1 MKKKLFALLTCAA
14 LLTASLT
21 GCGGGNKPAESAAA
35 PAESTQA
42 EADTKEEET
51 KAEEKAASG
60 DTKIALITMD
70 SIDQHWVTLNE
81 GAQKAAKDLG
91 VTVTFMSPNTKD
103 DAQQIE
109 CVNNAVAGGYQAI
122 IVAANGPD
130 AISSAL
136 KEAASSGIKI
146 VYVDSPANVD
156 AEATFSTDNEAAG
169 KTAGEEMIKALSD
182 AGITSG
188 KIGIVNVNAA
198 TDSTVKREAGF
209 RSAFEGSDFELME
222 TQYGEGDAAKSQT
235 IAENYITQGVVGI
248 FGCNEGS
255 TTGTGNAI
263 KASGKSDIIG
273 VGFDKSD
280 AILGLIED
288 GFLLCTMAQNPDVMG
303 EEGVKAAVAALNG
316 ESLGGKVTDTGVS
329 AIKAGGASS
338 GSGEAA
344 QADAGAGSDITASK
358 EWKIAL
364 ITMDSIDQHW
374 VTLNEGA
381 QEMAKELGVSVTFMS
396 PNTKDDAQQIECV
409 NNAVAGNYEAII
421 VAANGPDAISS
432 ALKEAASS
440 GVKIVYVDSPANVDA
455 EATFSTDNEA
465 AGKTAGEEMMKALK
479 DAGITSGKIG
489 IVNVN
494 AATDSTVKREAGFRS
509 AFEGSDFELMETQYG
524 EGDAAKSQTIAENYI
539 TQGVVGIFGCNEG
552 STTGTGNAI
561 KASGKSD
568 IIGVGFDKSDA
579 IMNLI
584 NDGYL
589 LCTMAQNPDVM
600 GKEGVKAAVQALE
613 GESLGGKV
621 QDTGVSVLTK

>member
-1 MKKKLFALLTCAA
+1 MKRKLIAMFSCVALAA
-14 LLTASLT
+14 ASIA
-21 GCGGGNKPAESAAA
+21 GCSSSKPAESAAA
-35 PAESTQA
+35 PAET
-42 EADTKEEET
+42 T
-51 KAEEKAASG
+51 KAAEGSEAAAPSG
-60 DTKIALITMD
+60 DIKIALITMD

-81 GAQKAAKDLG
+81 GAQKAAAELG

-122 IVAANGPD
+122 VVAANGPD

-136 KEAASSGIKI
+136 KEAAGAGVKL

-169 KTAGEEMIKALSD
+169 KTAGEEMIKALEA

-198 TDSTVKREAGF
+198 TDSTVKREKGF
-209 RSAFEGSDFELME
+209 RSAFEGKGYELME

-263 KASGKSDIIG
+263 KASGNANIIG

-280 AILGLIED
+280 AIMNLIND
-288 GFLLCTMAQNPDVMG
+288 GYLLCTMAQNPDGMG
-303 EEGVKAAVAALNG
+303 EDGVKAAVAAIKG

-329 AIKAGGASS
+329 VITKDGAQAGGAP
-338 GSGEAA
+338 AA
-344 QADAGAGSDITASK
+344 PAADTAEVKASQA
-358 EWKIAL
+358 WKIAL

-381 QEMAKELGVSVTFMS
+381 QAEAEKLGVTVTFMS

-409 NNAVAGNYEAII
+409 NNAVAGGYPAIV

-432 ALKEAASS
+432 ALKEAVGA
-440 GVKIVYVDSPANVDA
+440 GVKLVYVDSPANVDA

-465 AGKTAGEEMMKALK
+465 AGKTAGEEMIKALEA
-479 DAGITSGKIG
+479 AGITSGKIG

-494 AATDSTVKREAGFRS
+494 AATDSTVKREKGFRS
-509 AFEGSDFELMETQYG
+509 AFEGKGYELMETQYG

-561 KASGKSD
+561 KASGNAN

-600 GKEGVKAAVQALE
+600 GEDGVKAAVAALE
-613 GESLGGKV
+613 GQDQGGKV
-621 QDTGVSVLTK
+621 TDTGVSVIKK